1 MVRIIHFIKDWT
13 LPVAIATGAIIYLF
27 FAFIPALDKASVFFA
42 PIFDEM
48 LPLFMFLVLYV
59 TFCKVDFR
67 GLDLSYLKRF
77 LHASS
82 VPVQRLLQ

>member
-48 LPLFMFLVLYV
+48 LPLFMFL
-59 TFCKVDFR
+59 
-67 GLDLSYLKRF
+67 
-77 LHASS
+77 
-82 VPVQRLLQ
+82 